1 LLKGTLSKKGFT
13 HIVIIEKVWM
23 LC

>member
-1 LLKGTLSKKGFT
+1 LLKDTLSKKGFT